1 MANVHGSPRNDA
13 FLSQPVRIYFAGFE
27 SDTWK
32 LQEAGWSL
40 SAEQDI
46 MSQSMRLAMRHEGL
60 QLYGISDHQ
69 RWDYWDR
76 MGGRMPPL
84 FVRHMAARM
93 YVQMIE
99 SAPFSF
105 EPIDARPMYAPSR
118 TSRIEDLVHFA
129 PAMVRTKEIIL
140 PEASVPQLM
149 DQILKL
155 QEPGRQERLKQ
166 QLAEERE
173 GIRLD
178 AIPRQKFHA
187 QILSIAA

>member
-1 MANVHGSPRNDA
+1 MADVYGSPRHDA
-13 FLSQPVRIYFAGFE
+13 FLSQPVPVLFAGFE
-27 SDTWK
+27 SNTWK

-46 MSQSMRLAMRHEGL
+46 MSMSMRLAMRHEGL
-60 QLYGISDHQ
+60 QLYGISDST

-76 MGGRMPPL
+76 MGGRLPAL
-84 FVRHMAARM
+84 NVRHMAARM
-93 YVQMIE
+93 YVQIME
-99 SAPFSF
+99 SSPLSF
-105 EPIDARPMYAPSR
+105 EPIDARPFARNVTQSR
-118 TSRIEDLVHFA
+118 LEDLVHFA

-155 QEPGRQERLKQ
+155 QEPGRQERLKA

-173 GIRLD
+173 GLRLD

>member
-1 MANVHGSPRNDA
+1 MADVYGAPRHA
-13 FLSQPVRIYFAGFE
+13 YLSQPVPVIFAGFE
-27 SDTWK
+27 STTWK

-46 MSQSMRLAMRHEGL
+46 MSMSMRLAMRHEGL
-60 QLYGISDHQ
+60 QLYGISDST

-76 MGGRMPPL
+76 MGGRLPAL
-84 FVRHMAARM
+84 IVRHMAARM
-93 YVQMIE
+93 YVQIME
-99 SAPFSF
+99 HSPFSF
-105 EPIDARPMYAPSR
+105 EPIDARPQYRNSQQ
-118 TSRIEDLVHFA
+118 SRIEDLVHFGPSLA
-129 PAMVRTKEIIL
+129 RTREIIL

-173 GIRLD
+173 GIQLS
-178 AIPRQKFHA
+178 AVPRQKFHA